1 MIKVFFSNSHIR
13 SKTTTYEEPTVR
25 LNELQSST
33 SNRSTRTQSTLPS
46 YEVPCE
52 RQYEYVDKSSL
63 APPKTFTYD
72 YATFDGLPLHKN
84 EAGSERDR
92 IGQKKVETHDDYVIP
107 DKSYV
112 TVLEAKYKAKE
123 EDTHDDYVVR
133 DESYVT
139 VIDPT
144 PESKEDTHDDYV
156 VRDESY
162 VTVINH

>member
-13 SKTTTYEEPTVR
+13 SKTTTYEEATVR
-25 LNELQSST
+25 LHELQSST
-33 SNRSTRTQSTLPS
+33 SNRSTRTQFTLPS
-46 YEVPCE
+46 HEVPCE
-52 RQYEYVDKSSL
+52 RQYEYVDKTL
-63 APPKTFTYD
+63 TYD
-72 YATFDGLPLHKN
+72 YATFDGLQLHKN
-84 EAGSERDR
+84 EAGSEPDR

-107 DKSYV
+107 DTSYV
-112 TVLEAKYKAKE
+112 TVLEPKYKARE

-139 VIDPT
+139 VIDHI

-162 VTVINH
+162 ATVINH